1 MTFVS
6 DFLDF
11 SIYVDAEENHLEEWF
26 LNRFMKF
33 RETAFNDPQSFFYP
47 VSHIPEE
54 EAKAMAL
61 SVWKE
66 TNSKNLHK
74 NILPT
79 RERAHLI
86 LHKGKNHGVDY
97 VKLRK

>member
-1 MTFVS
+1 MLQDSSHSLFK
-6 DFLDF
+6 
-11 SIYVDAEENHLEEWF
+11 
-26 LNRFMKF
+26 NR
-33 RETAFNDPQSFFYP
+33 RSQE
-47 VSHIPEE
+47 EE

-61 SVWKE
+61 NVWKE
-66 TNSKNLHK
+66 INSKNLHK

-86 LHKGKNHGVDY
+86 LHKGENHQVDY